1 MRCARC
7 FILLVFCVV
16 AISPVAAEQQS
27 VAGITIDYP
36 VLFERMKFAEE
47 ALQRNST
54 ARWGAPAGAV
64 EVHQASIPAAKRLT
78 GASGMLEIARVKF
91 AAGRKPNLGAVA
103 TVANYTPPF
112 MLQGPLNILTE
123 DVSVDRVSGLDG
135 RRLSFEADAGGWTIF
150 GQALLIYDPDC
161 NDLWDIKIVLF
172 RRFLATYFA
181 SSDRVYPKSI
191 LDTVRVADNPKPTP

>member
-78 GASGMLEIARVKF
+78 GASGMLERVKF